1 MQALLEAC
9 KGRIQQKD
17 ACPGDLEMYSFD
29 SQKLPSPS
37 TICTSIYWAQ
47 QVPKAVQESCIVYPM
62 KNPMIT
68 GSSQG
73 KPMNLGSKHKDRP
86 EYFGLPR
93 YLGMSLFGPP
103 KDDRRTPGLPISV
116 TFVRDLFA
124 TQQEIVQKTL
134 HVLSEW
140 GGATLIADC
149 GVGKT
154 GMAIYIVSV
163 LKRKT
168 CILCNRSLL
177 MTQWAESLTKFLG
190 PTTVSYVQG
199 SDNIDLS
206 GDIVIASIDTI
217 VKVSK
222 DLLSCF
228 GLVIVDEM
236 HHLAAQSLVWALPLF
251 QAKYTL
257 GLTATPSRSDGLESV
272 LYWLAGPAACVY
284 QRIPELTGKRG
295 TVCVRKILF
304 SDGEKAEV
312 VYHNGTLGFSSMITK
327 LTEDPMRNLLLK
339 DLIQSVLHRKRII
352 VVSSIVEHAK
362 CLQRLFPNEDSAL
375 LAGSHKDRDKAK
387 QVKLVFASYSM
398 LEEGYDDPELDT
410 LVLATPRSTIQQ
422 TVGRI
427 ERESPGKDI
436 PLVLDLVDNFSL
448 FPNMYWKRQKFY
460 VSRGFSIENKNS
472 T

>member
-9 KGRIQQKD
+9 KGRIQVKD
-17 ACPGDLEMYSFD
+17 AVPGDLEMYSLE
-29 SQKLPSPS
+29 SRKLPSPS

-47 QVPKAVQESCIVYPM
+47 DVPKSVQESCIVYPM

-73 KPMNLGSKHKDRP
+73 HPMNLGSKQKAKP

-93 YLGMSLFGPP
+93 YLGLSLFGRP
-103 KDDRRTPGLPISV
+103 KDDRRTLGLPIEVS
-116 TFVRDLFA
+116 FQKDLFA
-124 TQQEIVQKTL
+124 QQTEIVSKTL
-134 HVLSEW
+134 AVLSDW

-154 GMAIYIVSV
+154 GMAIYIVSK

-190 PTTVSYVQG
+190 PVSVSFVQG
-199 SDNIDLS
+199 SDHIDLS

-217 VKVSK
+217 VKVPK
-222 DLLSCF
+222 DDLMSF

-295 TVCVRKILF
+295 TVLVQKILF
-304 SDGEKAEV
+304 SEGKNVEV
-312 VYHNGTLGFSSMITK
+312 IYHNGTLGFSSMITK
-327 LTEDPMRNLLLK
+327 LTEDPMRNLRLK
-339 DLIQSVLHRKRII
+339 DLIASVLHRKRII

-362 CLQRLFPNEDSAL
+362 LLQSLFPGEDSAL

-427 ERESPGKDI
+427 ERESPGKAI
-436 PLVLDLVDNFSL
+436 PLVIDLVDTFSL
-448 FPNMYWKRQKFY
+448 FPNMFWKRQKFY
-460 VSRGFSIENKNS
+460 TSRGFAIETK
-472 T
+472 